1 MSKNIVTIVGFLL
14 FLFGLSALVLSLV
27 GIKLSFLLFIDK
39 GGAGLGFAIRLAMI
53 IGGLIMAML
62 SKTNKITENEEK
74 DQYITRN
81 EKY

>member
-1 MSKNIVTIVGFLL
+1 MKKNIFTIIGFLL

-27 GIKLSFLLFIDK
+27 GVKLSFLLFIDK
-39 GGAGLGFAIRLAMI
+39 GGAGLGFVIRLLMTF
-53 IGGLIMAML
+53 GGIVIAWV
-62 SKTNKITENEEK
+62 SKTNWESENEEK

>member
-1 MSKNIVTIVGFLL
+1 MKKNIFTIIGFLL

-27 GIKLSFLLFIDK
+27 GVKFSFLLFIDK
-39 GGAGLGFAIRLAMI
+39 GGAGLGFIIRLLMI
-53 IGGLIMAML
+53 FGGIIITWV
-62 SKTNKITENEEK
+62 SKTNWAAENEEK

>member
-1 MSKNIVTIVGFLL
+1 MKKNIFTILGFLL

-39 GGAGLGFAIRLAMI
+39 GGAGLGLAIRLGMI
-53 IGGLIMAML
+53 VGGIIMAL
-62 SKTNKITENEEK
+62 VSKTDWATENEEK